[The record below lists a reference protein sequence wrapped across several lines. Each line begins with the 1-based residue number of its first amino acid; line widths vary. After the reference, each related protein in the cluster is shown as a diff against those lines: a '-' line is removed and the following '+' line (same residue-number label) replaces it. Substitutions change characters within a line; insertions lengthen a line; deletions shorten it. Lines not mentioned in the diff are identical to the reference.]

1 MNGDRCCEVQCP
13 KAVQCS
19 DPLWDLW
26 SFDVCVVYLNVKGNV
41 VNVAAG
47 LSPFDDSRCISR
59 KMNVAATKKAAKKCT
74 TTQPPARL
82 NKSLPGFFIFTFI
95 LRRWVDI
102 LFSQGPF
109 LKCACHF
116 ELQL

>member
-13 KAVQCS
+13 KTVQCS

-74 TTQPPARL
+74 INATQM
-82 NKSLPGFFIFTFI
+82 
-95 LRRWVDI
+95 
-102 LFSQGPF
+102 
-109 LKCACHF
+109 
-116 ELQL
+116 